1 MLSRRRLLQAL
12 GAGLLGAPLAVQA
25 QPAKRRI
32 AYLSPTVPS
41 AAEAAFLQAFSAE
54 LNRLGYSD
62 DRVMLEERYAD
73 NDLGRLPDLAKEFVS
88 RHFDVIMTFASPASL
103 AAKAATSTIPIVLIA
118 VGDPVGV
125 GLVRSLSRPGG
136 NITGLALNNVEN
148 AEKRVELLKEAAP
161 KVSRLAIIANK
172 RNPAFNALQIAAT
185 RRVATARGMTIRVF
199 EVMTPE
205 QLPEILTAMEKDHVN
220 GVLFLPDPGWLASRE
235 RVAQLLLQQQL
246 PSAGQGA
253 EFAVAGALLTF
264 GADVTDIYRRA
275 ARFVDRILHGTR
287 PGDIPVEQPT
297 KYELVINLKTAK
309 ALGLTIPPSLLLR
322 ADHVIE

>member
-1 MLSRRRLLQAL
+1 MDRRAFL
-12 GAGLLGAPLAVQA
+12 GALALLAAPRAAEA

-41 AAEAAFLQAFSAE
+41 AAEAALLQAFSAE
-54 LNRLGYSD
+54 LSSLGYPD

-73 NDLGRLPDLAKEFVS
+73 NDLARLPDLAKEFVS

-103 AAKAATSTIPIVLIA
+103 AAKAATSTIPIVLVA

-136 NITGLALNNVEN
+136 NITGLALNNVES

-161 KVSRLAIIANK
+161 KVSRLAVVANK

-185 RRVATARGMTIRVF
+185 RKVANARGMTIRVF
-199 EVMTPE
+199 EVMTPSSCRRSSSLWRRTTSTAYCFCRI
-205 QLPEILTAMEKDHVN
+205 QPGCLTV
-220 GVLFLPDPGWLASRE
+220 E
-235 RVAQLLLQQQL
+235 RVAQRVLQHRL
-246 PSAGQGA
+246 PSAGSSA
-253 EFAVAGALLTF
+253 EFAMAGALLSF

-275 ARFVDRILHGTR
+275 ARFVDRILKGTR
-287 PGDIPVEQPT
+287 PGDIPVELPT
-297 KYELVINLKTAK
+297 KYELVLNLKTAK
-309 ALGLTIPPSLLLR
+309 ALGLTIPLSLLQR
-322 ADHVIE
+322 ADQVIE